1 MSTHAIDVPYFFARP
16 SGARPGG
23 PGIIVAMEGSGM
35 SQQLLRVAQ
44 RLAHVGYTVIAP
56 DLFHHFGGSDADA
69 ALAAGGWGSK
79 IDEATTLADLRAAHG
94 ELRAMGVGPI
104 GITGFCMGGRVSYLA
119 AVRGLDVACA
129 APFYG
134 SGIGKLLGPV
144 SCPLLAFYGDRDDYI
159 PNDEIEKVR
168 RFHAGDVVV
177 YPGARHGFFRD
188 GSPEYEPDAAND
200 AWPRL
205 LTFLRNHLGAAES

>member
-1 MSTHAIDVPYFFARP
+1 MSAHEIDVPYFLARP
-16 SGARPGG
+16 DDARPGG
-23 PGIIVAMEGSGM
+23 PGMIVAMEGSGM
-35 SQQLLRVAQ
+35 SQQLLRVTQ
-44 RLAHVGYTVIAP
+44 RLARVGYTVIAP

-79 IDEATTLADLRAAHG
+79 LDEATTLADLRAAHR
-94 ELRAMGVGPI
+94 ELRSMGVGRI

-134 SGIGKLLGPV
+134 SGIGKLLGPL

-159 PNDEIEKVR
+159 TTDEIEMVS
-168 RFHAGDVVV
+168 RFHPGDVIV

-188 GSPEYEPDAAND
+188 GSPEYDADAASD

-205 LTFLRNHLGAAES
+205 LAFLGANLGPAA